1 MLGGRGRAQKGF
13 LTLWTTPFGGFHAGE
28 WEPHV
33 DYPKF
38 SSFEVQVTIGE
49 GKSAVA
55 GAEPPLRGNP
65 IARAPSS
72 VWSRLVDHTERREA
86 GDTQDTQE
94 EEEEEE
100 EEEEKD

>member
-1 MLGGRGRAQKGF
+1 M
-13 LTLWTTPFGGFHAGE
+13 
-28 WEPHV
+28 

-94 EEEEEE
+94 EEERAGLDEEAGLGLLGLPVE
-100 EEEEKD
+100 SFDGLRSGQSNRICI

>member
-1 MLGGRGRAQKGF
+1 M
-13 LTLWTTPFGGFHAGE
+13 
-28 WEPHV
+28 

-94 EEEEEE
+94 EEEEVVEE
-100 EEEEKD
+100 EVLILSEWLSARGMLPFFPGAFPVL

>member
-1 MLGGRGRAQKGF
+1 M
-13 LTLWTTPFGGFHAGE
+13 
-28 WEPHV
+28 

-100 EEEEKD
+100 EEEASLASASHQR

>member
-1 MLGGRGRAQKGF
+1 M
-13 LTLWTTPFGGFHAGE
+13 
-28 WEPHV
+28 

-94 EEEEEE
+94 EENH
-100 EEEEKD
+100 K

>member
-1 MLGGRGRAQKGF
+1 M
-13 LTLWTTPFGGFHAGE
+13 
-28 WEPHV
+28 

-100 EEEEKD
+100 KEGGEQSVTVYR

>member
-1 MLGGRGRAQKGF
+1 M
-13 LTLWTTPFGGFHAGE
+13 
-28 WEPHV
+28 
-33 DYPKF
+33 D
-38 SSFEVQVTIGE
+38 SFVVQVTIGE

-100 EEEEKD
+100 ERVRTPAVTVWADAPVRCD

>member
-1 MLGGRGRAQKGF
+1 M
-13 LTLWTTPFGGFHAGE
+13 
-28 WEPHV
+28 

-94 EEEEEE
+94 EEEVAEEE
-100 EEEEKD
+100 GELDPSLSHTEYGGAGAGVGLELSEFPLWKESF

>member
-1 MLGGRGRAQKGF
+1 M
-13 LTLWTTPFGGFHAGE
+13 
-28 WEPHV
+28 

-94 EEEEEE
+94 EVRQQVSVAYTFHRVNF
-100 EEEEKD
+100 

>member
-1 MLGGRGRAQKGF
+1 M
-13 LTLWTTPFGGFHAGE
+13 
-28 WEPHV
+28 

-94 EEEEEE
+94 EEEAEE
-100 EEEEKD
+100 DGTSFLPPPGLGVGPRSA

>member
-1 MLGGRGRAQKGF
+1 M
-13 LTLWTTPFGGFHAGE
+13 
-28 WEPHV
+28 

-94 EEEEEE
+94 EEEELGRAGLTSPWRILKLSGENP
-100 EEEEKD
+100 KPPPMP

>member
-1 MLGGRGRAQKGF
+1 M
-13 LTLWTTPFGGFHAGE
+13 
-28 WEPHV
+28 

-38 SSFEVQVTIGE
+38 SSFEVQDTIGE

-94 EEEEEE
+94 EEEEGKEQDLQDLLDGGDPTTGTE
-100 EEEEKD
+100 NNKDEPNKILFPS

>member
-1 MLGGRGRAQKGF
+1 M
-13 LTLWTTPFGGFHAGE
+13 
-28 WEPHV
+28 

-94 EEEEEE
+94 EEAGSKWLRPRRTGGRDGETWRRRS
-100 EEEEKD
+100 

>member
-1 MLGGRGRAQKGF
+1 M
-13 LTLWTTPFGGFHAGE
+13 
-28 WEPHV
+28 

-72 VWSRLVDHTERREA
+72 VWSRLVYHTERREA

-100 EEEEKD
+100 TETEDAGVRSRRDRDGVPFLWHDEP

>member
-1 MLGGRGRAQKGF
+1 M
-13 LTLWTTPFGGFHAGE
+13 
-28 WEPHV
+28 

-94 EEEEEE
+94 EERGRRSRSRSRSIRSRRKIWRRRIPKKENRR
-100 EEEEKD
+100 

>member
-1 MLGGRGRAQKGF
+1 M
-13 LTLWTTPFGGFHAGE
+13 
-28 WEPHV
+28 

-38 SSFEVQVTIGE
+38 SSFEVPVTIGE

-65 IARAPSS
+65 IAQAPSS

-94 EEEEEE
+94 EEHGSPQAVPFRPKRAHNEERSLL
-100 EEEEKD
+100 

>member
-1 MLGGRGRAQKGF
+1 M
-13 LTLWTTPFGGFHAGE
+13 
-28 WEPHV
+28 

-38 SSFEVQVTIGE
+38 SSFEVQVTIRD
-49 GKSAVA
+49 GKSAVE

-72 VWSRLVDHTERREA
+72 VWPRLVGHTERRGA
-86 GDTQDTQE
+86 GDTQDTQDTQE

-100 EEEEKD
+100 EED

>member
-1 MLGGRGRAQKGF
+1 M
-13 LTLWTTPFGGFHAGE
+13 
-28 WEPHV
+28 

-94 EEEEEE
+94 EEDHPLVEGSRGFPNLTAV
-100 EEEEKD
+100 KL